1 MYAREYIRYATVCNE
16 VDKKYTRFII
26 CGANG
31 HDISWTRRV
40 MQEWAKGEGGRD
52 ITWGMAIHYY
62 CGTAGAPQDFTEDQ
76 WYQLMF
82 QASFMQR
89 IVDDHRAAMD
99 EFDPD
104 RKLAMVIDEWGCW
117 HKDGTG
123 PSKGYNLFEQQSTM
137 RDAVVSALTL
147 NIFNNHCD
155 KVRMANVAQL
165 CNNLHALFLAGG
177 EHCIVTPTYH
187 VFDMYKGHQ
196 GAEAIETVVTD
207 NEDLASSV
215 SVSASVKDGKMLITL
230 GNLSCTEDAE
240 LSLEGVGV
248 ALGAK
253 ARMTLLSHEDM
264 HAHNTFDAPETV
276 VPTTVDIDLA
286 QPVVLPKASVAAIEI
301 VLE

>member
-1 MYAREYIRYATVCNE
+1 
-16 VDKKYTRFII
+16 
-26 CGANG
+26 
-31 HDISWTRRV
+31 
-40 MQEWAKGEGGRD
+40 
-52 ITWGMAIHYY
+52 
-62 CGTAGAPQDFTEDQ
+62 
-76 WYQLMF
+76 
-82 QASFMQR
+82 
-89 IVDDHRAAMD
+89 
-99 EFDPD
+99 
-104 RKLAMVIDEWGCW
+104 
-117 HKDGTG
+117 
-123 PSKGYNLFEQQSTM
+123 M

-177 EHCIVTPTYH
+177 ENCIVTPTYH